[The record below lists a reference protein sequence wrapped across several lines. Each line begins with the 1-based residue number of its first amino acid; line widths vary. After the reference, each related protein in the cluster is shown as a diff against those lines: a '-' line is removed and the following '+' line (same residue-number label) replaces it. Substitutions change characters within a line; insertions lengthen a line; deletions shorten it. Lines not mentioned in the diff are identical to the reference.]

1 MRGTVSG
8 RQGPCSRNL
17 ILALFSSFLS
27 ILAFAYACE
36 PDRGSEPGA
45 GWDWAQ
51 MLAALDDTC
60 VITRANNAEAIE
72 LSLSEVGNR
81 NRLSFVYVDLP
92 NWARFWKRGQR
103 GARAYYL
110 LWQLAALVT
119 ARRLRRERNFD
130 VVWHLTLAN
139 LWMGSLAPLAGG
151 RFVLGPVGGGV
162 SPPLSLLPALGTRG
176 LAYESVRAVARTVA
190 RYLNPLARLS
200 WRRAELVLAQNPETK
215 DWMPKRYRDK
225 TLVFPH
231 ALVPRTST
239 PDRARN
245 GDRPTLLFA
254 GRLLPWK
261 GVSLGLEALKL
272 LPEWQLIICGS
283 GPDETRLRRLAK
295 RWGLLHRTEFR
306 GWVRRSELAR
316 AMREEADVFLFP
328 SLHDDAP
335 LVVAE
340 ATAAG
345 LPVVCLDRGGP
356 PLLGGHPVAIRS
368 PRETAE
374 ALATAVLEARPRG
387 PGKVADRS
395 EQLTRLREMLVH
407 RGLLGGSVSTL

>member
-1 MRGTVSG
+1 
-8 RQGPCSRNL
+8 
-17 ILALFSSFLS
+17 
-27 ILAFAYACE
+27 
-36 PDRGSEPGA
+36 
-45 GWDWAQ
+45 

-72 LSLSEVGNR
+72 QSLSEVGDR
-81 NRLSFVYVDLP
+81 DRLAFVYIDLP
-92 NWARFWKRGQR
+92 YWARFWKRGQR
-103 GARAYYL
+103 GTRAYYL
-110 LWQLAALVT
+110 LWQIAALVT
-119 ARRLRRERNFD
+119 ARRLRREHDFP

-162 SPPLSLLPALGTRG
+162 SPPLSLLPSLGTRG
-176 LAYESVRAVARTVA
+176 IAYESVRAVARTVA

-215 DWMPKRYRDK
+215 DWLPERYRDK
-225 TLVFPH
+225 TLVFPN
-231 ALVPRTST
+231 ALVPRTSA

-261 GVSLGLEALKL
+261 GLSLGLRALKL
-272 LPEWQLIICGS
+272 LPEWQLIICGG

-316 AMREEADVFLFP
+316 AMREDADVFLFP
-328 SLHDDAP
+328 SLHDDAG

-356 PLLGGHPVAIRS
+356 PLLGGHSVSIRS
-368 PRETAE
+368 PRKTAE
-374 ALATAVLEARPRG
+374 ALATAVLEARHMG

-407 RGLLGGSVSTL
+407 HGLLGA

>member
-1 MRGTVSG
+1 
-8 RQGPCSRNL
+8 
-17 ILALFSSFLS
+17 
-27 ILAFAYACE
+27 
-36 PDRGSEPGA
+36 
-45 GWDWAQ
+45 
-51 MLAALDDTC
+51 
-60 VITRANNAEAIE
+60 
-72 LSLSEVGNR
+72 
-81 NRLSFVYVDLP
+81 
-92 NWARFWKRGQR
+92 
-103 GARAYYL
+103 
-110 LWQLAALVT
+110 
-119 ARRLRRERNFD
+119 
-130 VVWHLTLAN
+130 
-139 LWMGSLAPLAGG
+139 
-151 RFVLGPVGGGV
+151 
-162 SPPLSLLPALGTRG
+162 LSLLPTLGTRG
-176 LAYESVRAVARTVA
+176 IAYESVRAIARTVG

-200 WRRAELVLAQNPETK
+200 WRRAELVLAQNPESR
-215 DWMPKRYRDK
+215 DWIPRRYRHK
-225 TLVFPH
+225 TVVFQN

-239 PDRARN
+239 PRRPRD
-245 GDRPTLLFA
+245 GGRPTLLFA

-261 GVSLGLEALKL
+261 GGFLALRALKL
-272 LPEWQLIICGS
+272 LPEWQLVICGT
-283 GPDETRLRRLAK
+283 GPDEPRLRRLAK

-306 GWVRRSELAR
+306 GWVPRSELAR

-328 SLHDDAP
+328 SLHDDSP

-407 RGLLGGSVSTL
+407 RGLLGGSVSTPSA

>member
-1 MRGTVSG
+1 
-8 RQGPCSRNL
+8 
-17 ILALFSSFLS
+17 
-27 ILAFAYACE
+27 
-36 PDRGSEPGA
+36 
-45 GWDWAQ
+45 

-72 LSLSEVGNR
+72 ESLSEVGDR
-81 NRLSFVYVDLP
+81 ARLAFVYIDLP
-92 NWARFWKRGQR
+92 YWARFWKRGQR
-103 GARAYYL
+103 GTRAYYL
-110 LWQLAALVT
+110 LWQIAALVT
-119 ARRLRRERNFD
+119 ARRLRREHDFH

-162 SPPLSLLPALGTRG
+162 SPPLSLLPVLGIRG
-176 LAYESVRAVARTVA
+176 IAYESVRAVARTVA

-215 DWMPKRYRDK
+215 DWLPERYRDK
-225 TLVFPH
+225 TLVFPN
-231 ALVPRTST
+231 ALVPPHSA

-245 GDRPTLLFA
+245 GDRPTLLYA

-261 GVSLGLEALKL
+261 GVSLALRALKL
-272 LPEWQLIICGS
+272 LPEWQLIICGR

-295 RWGLLHRTEFR
+295 RWRLLHRTEFR
-306 GWVRRSELAR
+306 GWVRQSELGR
-316 AMREEADVFLFP
+316 AMREDADVFLFP
-328 SLHDDAP
+328 SLHDDAG

-356 PLLGGHPVAIRS
+356 PLLGGHPVSIRL
-368 PRETAE
+368 PRKTAE
-374 ALATAVLEARPRG
+374 ALARAVLEARHQG
-387 PGKVADRS
+387 PGKAADRS
-395 EQLTRLREMLVH
+395 EQLTRLRETLVH
-407 RGLLGGSVSTL
+407 HGLLDA

>member
-1 MRGTVSG
+1 
-8 RQGPCSRNL
+8 
-17 ILALFSSFLS
+17 
-27 ILAFAYACE
+27 
-36 PDRGSEPGA
+36 
-45 GWDWAQ
+45 
-51 MLAALDDTC
+51 MLGALDDAC
-60 VITRANNAEAIE
+60 VITRANNAGSIE
-72 LSLSEVGNR
+72 QGLSEVGDR
-81 NRLSFVYVDLP
+81 ARLAFVYVDLP
-92 NWARFWKRGQR
+92 RWARFWKRGPR
-103 GARAYYL
+103 GTRAYYL
-110 LWQLAALVT
+110 LWQIAALVT
-119 ARRLRRERNFD
+119 GRRLRRERDFT

-151 RFVLGPVGGGV
+151 NFVLGPVGGGV
-162 SPPLSLLPALGTRG
+162 SPPLSLLPTLGTRG
-176 LAYESVRAVARTVA
+176 IAYESVRAVARTVA

-215 DWMPKRYRDK
+215 HWIPRRYRDK
-225 TLVFPH
+225 IVVFPN

-245 GDRPTLLFA
+245 GGRPTLLFA

-261 GVSLGLEALKL
+261 GGFLALKTLEL
-272 LPEWQLIICGS
+272 LPEWQLIICGT

-306 GWVRRSELAR
+306 GWVRRSDLAR

-328 SLHDDAP
+328 SLHDDAG

-356 PLLGGHPVAIRS
+356 PLLGGHPVSICS
-368 PRETAE
+368 PRKTAE
-374 ALATAVLEARPRG
+374 ALATAVLEARHMG

-395 EQLTRLREMLVH
+395 EQLTRLREILVH
-407 RGLLGGSVSTL
+407 HGLLGA

>member
-1 MRGTVSG
+1 
-8 RQGPCSRNL
+8 
-17 ILALFSSFLS
+17 
-27 ILAFAYACE
+27 
-36 PDRGSEPGA
+36 
-45 GWDWAQ
+45 

-60 VITRANNAEAIE
+60 IITRANNAEAIAQG
-72 LSLSEVGNR
+72 LSEAGDR
-81 NRLSFVYVDLP
+81 NRLAFVYVDLP
-92 NWARFWKRGQR
+92 KWARFWKRGQR
-103 GARAYYL
+103 GTRAYYL
-110 LWQLAALVT
+110 LWQVAAVVT
-119 ARRLRRERNFD
+119 ARRLRREHDFH

-162 SPPLSLLPALGTRG
+162 SPPLSLLPTLGTHG
-176 LAYESVRAVARTVA
+176 IAYESVRAIARTVA

-200 WRRAELVLAQNPETK
+200 WRRAELVLAQNPESR
-215 DWMPKRYRDK
+215 DWIPGRYRHK
-225 TLVFPH
+225 TVVFQN

-239 PDRARN
+239 PRRPRD
-245 GDRPTLLFA
+245 GGRPTLLFA

-261 GVSLGLEALKL
+261 GGFLALKTLEL
-272 LPEWQLIICGS
+272 LPEWQLIICGT
-283 GPDETRLRRLAK
+283 GPDESRLRGLAN

-306 GWVRRSELAR
+306 GWVPRSELAR
-316 AMREEADVFLFP
+316 AMREDADVFLFP
-328 SLHDDAP
+328 SLHDDSP

-374 ALATAVLEARPRG
+374 ALATAVLQARPRG

-395 EQLTRLREMLVH
+395 EQLTRLREMLGQ
-407 RGLLGGSVSTL
+407 RGLLGGSVSTPEA

>member
-1 MRGTVSG
+1 
-8 RQGPCSRNL
+8 L
-17 ILALFSSFLS
+17 LAQLDRCYIASSLS

-45 GWDWAQ
+45 GWDWAR

-60 VITRANNAEAIE
+60 VITRANNAEAIAQG
-72 LSLSEVGNR
+72 LSEAADP
-81 NRLSFVYVDLP
+81 NRLAFVYVDLP
-92 NWARFWKRGQR
+92 NWARFWKRGKR
-103 GARAYYL
+103 GTRAYYL
-110 LWQLAALVT
+110 LWQIAALVT
-119 ARRLRRERNFD
+119 ARRLRKERDFV

-162 SPPLSLLPALGTRG
+162 SPPLSLLPTLGTRG
-176 LAYESVRAVARTVA
+176 IAYESVRAVARTVA

-200 WRRAELVLAQNPETK
+200 WRRAELVLAQNPETR
-215 DWMPKRYRDK
+215 DWIPRRYRHK
-225 TLVFPH
+225 TVVFPH
-231 ALVPRTST
+231 ALVTRTST
-239 PDRARN
+239 PRRPRD
-245 GDRPTLLFA
+245 GGRPTLLFA

-261 GVSLGLEALKL
+261 GGFLALRALKL
-272 LPEWQLIICGS
+272 LPEWQLVICGT
-283 GPDETRLRRLAK
+283 GPDEPRLRRLAK

-306 GWVRRSELAR
+306 GWVPRSELAR

-328 SLHDDAP
+328 SLHDDSP

-407 RGLLGGSVSTL
+407 RGLLGGSVSTPSA

>member
-1 MRGTVSG
+1 
-8 RQGPCSRNL
+8 
-17 ILALFSSFLS
+17 
-27 ILAFAYACE
+27 
-36 PDRGSEPGA
+36 
-45 GWDWAQ
+45 

-60 VITRANNAEAIE
+60 VITRANNAEAIAQGLRE
-72 LSLSEVGNR
+72 AGDPDPLT
-81 NRLSFVYVDLP
+81 FVYVDLP
-92 NWARFWKRGQR
+92 KWARFWKRGQR
-103 GARAYYL
+103 GTRAYYL
-110 LWQLAALVT
+110 LWQVAALVT
-119 ARRLRRERNFD
+119 ARRLRRERDFV

-162 SPPLSLLPALGTRG
+162 SPPLSLLPTLGTRG
-176 LAYESVRAVARTVA
+176 IAYESVRAVARTVA

-200 WRRAELVLAQNPETK
+200 WRRAELVLAQNPESR
-215 DWMPKRYRDK
+215 DWIPSRYRHK
-225 TLVFPH
+225 TVVFQH

-239 PDRARN
+239 RRPRD
-245 GDRPTLLFA
+245 GGRPTLLFA

-261 GVSLGLEALKL
+261 GGFLALRALKL
-272 LPEWQLIICGS
+272 LPEWQLIICGT

-295 RWGLLHRTEFR
+295 RWGLMHRTEFR
-306 GWVRRSELAR
+306 GWVPRSELAR

-328 SLHDDAP
+328 SLHDDSP

-374 ALATAVLEARPRG
+374 ALASAVVDARRLG

-407 RGLLGGSVSTL
+407 HGLLGGPVSTPTD

>member
-1 MRGTVSG
+1 
-8 RQGPCSRNL
+8 
-17 ILALFSSFLS
+17 
-27 ILAFAYACE
+27 
-36 PDRGSEPGA
+36 
-45 GWDWAQ
+45 

-72 LSLSEVGNR
+72 RSLSEVGDR
-81 NRLSFVYVDLP
+81 NRLAFVYVDLP
-92 NWARFWKRGQR
+92 NWARFWKRGPR
-103 GARAYYL
+103 GTRAYYL
-110 LWQLAALVT
+110 LWQLAALLT
-119 ARRLRRERNFD
+119 ARRLRRERGFE

-139 LWMGSLAPLAGG
+139 LWMGSFAPLAGG

-162 SPPLSLLPALGTRG
+162 SPPLSLLPTLGIRG
-176 LAYESVRAVARTVA
+176 IAYESVRAVARTVA

-200 WRRAELVLAQNPETK
+200 WRRAELVLAQNPESR
-215 DWMPKRYRDK
+215 DWIPRRYRHK
-225 TLVFPH
+225 TVVFQN

-239 PDRARN
+239 PRRPRR
-245 GDRPTLLFA
+245 GGRPTLLFA

-261 GVSLGLEALKL
+261 GGFLALKTLEL
-272 LPEWQLIICGS
+272 LPEWQLIICGT
-283 GPDETRLRRLAK
+283 GPDESRLRGLAD

-306 GWVRRSELAR
+306 GWVPRSELAR
-316 AMREEADVFLFP
+316 AMREDADVFLFP
-328 SLHDDAP
+328 SLHDDSP

-356 PLLGGHPVAIRS
+356 PLLGGHPVTIRS
-368 PRETAE
+368 SRETVE
-374 ALATAVLEARPRG
+374 RLATAVLEARPRG

-407 RGLLGGSVSTL
+407 RGLLGGSVSTPGA